1 MSERGGD
8 KRSQPKKKQ
17 APTRTSTRIR
27 KVGPVNYK
35 EVDITDSDTE
45 SEDTVLDSES
55 GFGSVKLEIE
65 GQEVETD
72 WEHKDS
78 LWTWCTEESRTG
90 GSEKQLTKL
99 VEVKSEVAMTSGSE
113 KSNMERIMDV
123 MLQMCAEDKR
133 TAADD
138 RKAAQLREEKRE
150 MDERQREVD
159 RLEKE

>member
-17 APTRTSTRIR
+17 APTRASTMIR

-45 SEDTVLDSES
+45 SEDSVLDSES
-55 GFGSVKLEIE
+55 GFGSIKLEIE

-78 LWTWCTEESRTG
+78 LWNRCTEESRTG
-90 GSEKQLTKL
+90 GSENQLTKL

-113 KSNMERIMDV
+113 KSNMERIMEM
-123 MLQMCAEDKR
+123 MLQMHAEDKR

-138 RKAAQLREEKRE
+138 GKAAQLREEKRE